1 MSMMER
7 RERNR
12 VRSISNSFFGR
23 VSGRRFRA
31 YSLVGHVGRIS
42 GREYWNPVSAYP
54 FGDGY
59 VIPILYGRQSQWVQN
74 VLAARSL
81 RLRTKGR
88 EHLLV
93 DLEIIPAE
101 RAISAFPRWQRMVMR
116 TERTV
121 EVVWGHMQRRAPDGP
136 PTPSYR
142 RPSRVRSLVVDPV
155 IGTLVIRCGL
165 GRRNRGDD
173 PLRVLRVRGRAS
185 GRILDVPIRVA
196 VIDGERYLVSMTG
209 EAHWVRN
216 LRASPTAQLVVGND
230 TEAIKAHEI
239 HGDEKSA
246 FLASYLVHPAFRTAA
261 RFGFGVDT
269 RRLTDA
275 DIAFVAER
283 HPVFRLEPAAQGMN
297 VPLASSQAVTAAG
310 FHPTFVLR
318 SGRPAPG

>member
-1 MSMMER
+1 MTEGR
-7 RERNR
+7 GRNR
-12 VRSISNSFFGR
+12 IRSIANFFFGT
-23 VSGRRFRA
+23 VSGRGLRA

-74 VLAARSL
+74 SLAAGSL

-93 DLEIIPAE
+93 DPEIIPAE
-101 RAISAFPRWQRMVMR
+101 RALSAFPHWQRMVMR

-121 EVVWGHMQRRAPDGP
+121 EVVWGHLQRRAAADGP
-136 PTPSYR
+136 PIEAYR
-142 RPSRVRSLVVDPV
+142 RPSRFRSLFIDPT

-165 GRRNRGDD
+165 GRGNRGDD
-173 PLRVLRVRGRAS
+173 PLRVLRVRGRIS
-185 GRILDVPIRVA
+185 GRLLDVPIRVA
-196 VIDGERYLVSMTG
+196 VIDGERYLVSMAG

-216 LRASPTAQLVVGND
+216 LRASPTAQLVVGKD
-230 TEAIKAHEI
+230 TETIKADEI

-283 HPVFRLEPAAQGMN
+283 HPVFRLEPTRDAEERAASEWPNGK
-297 VPLASSQAVTAAG
+297 
-310 FHPTFVLR
+310 
-318 SGRPAPG
+318 APDS

>member
-59 VIPILYGRQSQWVQN
+59 VIPILYGRESQWVQN
-74 VLAARSL
+74 GLAAGSL
-81 RLRTKGR
+81 RLRTMGR

-101 RAISAFPRWQRMVMR
+101 RALSAFPRWQRMVMR

-121 EVVWGHMQRRAPDGP
+121 EVVWGHLQRRAAADGS
-136 PTPSYR
+136 PTASYR
-142 RPSRVRSLVVDPV
+142 RPSRFRSLLIDPA
-155 IGTLVIRCGL
+155 IRTLVIRCGF

-173 PLRVLRVRGRAS
+173 PLRVLRVRGRIT
-185 GRILDVPIRVA
+185 GRLVDVPIRVA
-196 VIDGERYLVSMTG
+196 VIDRERYLVSMAG

-216 LRASPTAQLVVGND
+216 LRASPTAQLVVGDD

-239 HGDEKSA
+239 HGDDKTA
-246 FLASYLVHPAFRTAA
+246 FLARYLVHPAFRTAA

-283 HPVFRLEPAAQGMN
+283 HPVFRLEPHHEDER
-297 VPLASSQAVTAAG
+297 AAG
-310 FHPTFVLR
+310 EQPN
-318 SGRPAPG
+318 GQ